1 MENVTRSYTSYQ
13 TALDVVRSLKDAG
26 FKDENISIV
35 SRSSDG
41 GTAHT
46 DGSQNDISDDAA
58 TGATSGGILGAGL
71 GLLTGLGMMAIPG
84 VGPVVAAGWLASTA
98 TGAVAGAAAGGLTG
112 GLVGALMEK
121 GISEDESHVYAE
133 NVKRG
138 GSIVSVSADNTLVDR
153 AEEIMDGFNPIN
165 SSASG
170 AEYRRDGWS
179 KFDSS
184 TSHNNTTIG

>member
-1 MENVTRSYTSYQ
+1 MENITRSYTSYQ

-26 FKDENISIV
+26 FKDDNISIV

-41 GTAHT
+41 GTRQT
-46 DGSQNDISDDAA
+46 DGDNTDVADDAA

-84 VGPVVAAGWLASTA
+84 VGPVVAAGWLAATA

-112 GLVGALMEK
+112 GLVGALMER
-121 GISEDESHVYAE
+121 GVSEDESHVYAE

-138 GSIVSVSADNTLVDR
+138 GSIVSVSADSSHVDR
-153 AEEIMDGFNPIN
+153 VETIMDGFNPIN
-165 SSASG
+165 SMASG
-170 AEYRRDGWS
+170 ADYRKNGWS
-179 KFDSS
+179 GFDNSS
-184 TSHNNTTIG
+184 NHNNTIS